1 MHDDPEVSGATGPAS
16 ITRRDLL
23 TLLGGAASAS
33 LAARPAAAARTRRV
47 LQAADDLHFGSI
59 TAVSKLLA
67 SGSLSPVTLAELT
80 IARIKAIDGL
90 LHSYVLLLEDQAMAS
105 ARTAESEIGAG
116 RYRGPLHGIPVG
128 VKDLIFTRGIPTR
141 GGTEALRDFIPDYDA
156 TVVRRLASA
165 GAVLLGKHNLAEGA
179 MGTYHPKH
187 EVPVNPWNAKR
198 WSGVSS
204 SGSGVAVAAGL
215 CFASI
220 GTDTGGSIRYPSA
233 ANGCVGLK
241 PTYGRIS
248 RHGVLALAESLDHVG
263 PMCRTV
269 EDAAILFDI
278 LAGHDEN
285 DPTTRIEPVEPV
297 RPRLEAGVSGLRIG
311 FDRGYSSD
319 GVEPELLG
327 AMDAVL
333 AKLAE
338 LGATI
343 VDVQMP
349 DVSRV
354 ADAWWDLSTVE
365 AAAFHARTYPSRRAD
380 YGPGF
385 LDVLDYG
392 SSLSGV
398 QYSRANRIRLEIA
411 GRVNTLLASVDCMVC
426 PTMSNAARPRPENPF
441 NPETTESWKQLVA
454 NDSFDPVFNFAGTPT
469 LSVPCGFSSDG
480 LPFSVQ
486 FVGRQLGE
494 GVLCRVGHAYER
506 ATDWHLAHPEL

>member
-1 MHDDPEVSGATGPAS
+1 MPDDPDVSGAAGPAGM
-16 ITRRDLL
+16 TRRELVA
-23 TLLGGAASAS
+23 LLGGALSAS
-33 LAARPAAAARTRRV
+33 LDAGPAGAARPPRVVHASDDHHFDTIAAVA
-47 LQAADDLHFGSI
+47 
-59 TAVSKLLA
+59 KLIQ
-67 SGSLSPVTLAELT
+67 SRSLSPVALVERT
-80 IARIKAIDGL
+80 IARIKAIDGH
-90 LHSYVLLLEDQAMAS
+90 LHSYVLVLEDQAMAS
-105 ARTAESEIGAG
+105 ARTAESEIAAG
-116 RYRGPLHGIPVG
+116 RSRGPLHGIPVG

-165 GAVLLGKHNLAEGA
+165 GAVLIGKHTLCEGA
-179 MGTYHPKH
+179 MGPYHPKLA
-187 EVPVNPWNAKR
+187 VPVNPWNAER

-220 GTDTGGSIRYPSA
+220 GTDTGGSIRYPAA

-248 RHGVLALAESLDHVG
+248 RYGVLALAESLDHVG

-278 LAGHDEN
+278 LAGHDEH
-285 DPTTRIEPVEPV
+285 DPTTRIEPVQPV
-297 RPRLEAGVSGLRIG
+297 RPQLEAGVSGLRIG

-319 GVEPELLG
+319 GVEPGLLT

-333 AKLAE
+333 EKLAD
-338 LGATI
+338 LGATL

-349 DVSRV
+349 DVSMV
-354 ADAWWDLSTVE
+354 GDAWWDLSTVE
-365 AAAFHARTYPSRRAD
+365 AAAFHAPTYPSRRGD

-411 GRVNTLLASVDCMVC
+411 GRVNALLAGVDCMVC
-426 PTMSNAARPRPENPF
+426 PTMSNAAGPKLENPF
-441 NPETTESWKQLVA
+441 IPETAESWERNVA
-454 NDSFDPVFNFAGTPT
+454 NDIHTKPFDFAGVPT

-486 FVGRQLGE
+486 FVGRPLSE
-494 GVLCRVGHAYER
+494 AVLCRVGHAYER
-506 ATDWHLAHPEL
+506 ATDWHLAHPDL